1 MRRKTSFVIGIALV
15 LALLT
20 AGSGLSGSKAAKPI
34 IIGVV
39 GGFTGFMSPFDTPPY
54 QSMQLAV
61 ADINAKGGVLGRPLK
76 LITADSKSDK
86 VRAGTAA
93 LELINKGA
101 VFITAPCDF
110 DFGGA
115 ASLEAQNHK
124 IVGMSPCAGT
134 VQFGV
139 QGIGPYAYT
148 MGLSAASVMTAQ
160 AEWAYQVKKWRKAY
174 VLVDDFILYQK
185 QQAKAFEARW
195 KRLGGTVVGV
205 DHFVNSDPSIASQ
218 IAKIKS
224 LSNKPD
230 VLVVPSLPP
239 GGVSA
244 LRQIRAAGITLP
256 ILGGVGFDGLY
267 WQQGVPGLS
276 NFYGGA
282 YADLTGHDPNPK
294 VNQLRQ
300 RLTAKFGAKGTRN
313 GSFWLAGYST
323 IEAFKIAAEKAG
335 TTDGTKLK
343 AALDSFRSVPLL
355 IGPTTFTPSLHIAL
369 DRPVRLIQIQ
379 KGKVGFVRLWKP
391 QAVPPIAEWA
401 KG

>member
-1 MRRKTSFVIGIALV
+1 MRRKAILFIGIAL
-15 LALLT
+15 LLGLVT
-20 AGSGLSGSKAAKPI
+20 ATSGLSRTKAPSPI

-93 LELINKGA
+93 VELINKGA

-115 ASLEAQNHK
+115 AALEAQK
-124 IVGMSPCAGT
+124 REIVGMSPCAGT

-160 AEWAYQVKKWRKAY
+160 AEWGYKVKKWRTAY

-185 QQAKAFEARW
+185 QQAKAFESRW
-195 KRLGGTVVGV
+195 ERLGGKIVGT
-205 DHFVNSDPSIASQ
+205 DHFLNTDPSIATQ
-218 IAKIKS
+218 IAKIKA
-224 LSNKPD
+224 LSEEPD

-244 LRQIRAAGITLP
+244 LRQIRAAGIDLP

-276 NFYGGA
+276 NFYGATYG
-282 YADLTGHDPNPK
+282 DLTGRDPVK
-294 VNQLRQ
+294 KINQLRK
-300 RLTAKFGAKGTRN
+300 RLIARFGVKGTRT
-313 GSFWLAGYST
+313 GSFWVAGYST
-323 IEAFKIAAEKAG
+323 IEAFKMAAEKAKS
-335 TTDGTKLK
+335 TDGTKLK
-343 AALDSFRSVPLL
+343 AALDTFRNAPLL
-355 IGPTTFTPSLHIAL
+355 IGPTTFTPNLHIAL
-369 DRPVRLIQIQ
+369 GRTVRLVQIQ
-379 KGKVGFVRLWKP
+379 NGKQSFLRLWKP
-391 QAVPPIAEWA
+391 QAVPPIEEWA